1 MISFDKPNDLNGL
14 QLCDE
19 LEIAGITIN
28 RDTSPAIHGDNPNI
42 LWLDINPADTQKA
55 QDVLNAH
62 IPQPAPEPTIADKLA
77 SVGLS
82 LDELKAAILGGN

>member
-1 MISFDKPNDLNGL
+1 MISFEKPVNLDGA

-19 LEIAGITIN
+19 LEAAGITVN
-28 RDTSPAIHGDNPNI
+28 RNTSPMLDGNNVF
-42 LWLDINPADTQKA
+42 WLDIDAKDTQKA

-62 IPQPAPEPTIADKLA
+62 VPKPRPEPTIAEKLA

-82 LDELKAAILGGN
+82 IDDLKTALGL

>member
-1 MISFDKPNDLNGL
+1 MISFDKPVNFEGV

-19 LEIAGITIN
+19 LEAAGISIN
-28 RDTSPAIHGDNPNI
+28 RETSPLIDGSGVF
-42 LWLDINPADTQKA
+42 WLDINPADTQKA
-55 QDVLNAH
+55 QDVLNNH
-62 IPQPAPEPTIADKLA
+62 RPKPRPEPTIADKLA

>member
-1 MISFDKPNDLNGL
+1 MISFDIPKELNGT

-19 LEIAGITIN
+19 LEAAGVFIN
-28 RDTSPAIHGDNPNI
+28 RDTSPLIDGNGVF
-42 LWLDINPADTQKA
+42 WLDIASKDTQKA

-62 IPQPAPEPTIADKLA
+62 VPKPAPEPTIADKLA

-82 LDELKAAILGGN
+82 LDELKSAILGGN

>member
-1 MISFDKPNDLNGL
+1 MISFDKPLQFDGV
-14 QLCDE
+14 QLCNE
-19 LEIAGITIN
+19 LEAKGITIN
-28 RDTSPAIHGDNPNI
+28 RETSPRIDDNDVF
-42 LWLDINPADTQKA
+42 WLDINPADTQKA

>member
-1 MISFDKPNDLNGL
+1 MISFDKPIEFNGA

-19 LEIAGITIN
+19 LEAAGISIN
-28 RDTSPAIHGDNPNI
+28 RETSPLIDGNGVF
-42 LWLDINPADTQKA
+42 WLDINPADTQKA

-62 IPQPAPEPTIADKLA
+62 IPQPAPEPTVADKLA

-82 LDELKAAILGGN
+82 LEELKAALGGN